1 MAARTVEFVV
11 QAPPTAA
18 RPGPAHAASMAS
30 DGAERLYVSHLLCDA
45 MMQRQHRVRRGTAE
59 DVTCRRCRAVLRKD
73 PES

>member
-1 MAARTVEFVV
+1 
-11 QAPPTAA
+11 
-18 RPGPAHAASMAS
+18 MAS